1 MLRRAA
7 VGILVVVG
15 LIVGAIVVA
24 AATGILRPYRVPSS
38 AMEPTLHCARPAPGC
53 EASTQDRVIALEYV
67 FGADPAHGDLIVFH
81 TPEAAAARCG
91 VGGTFIKRIVAV
103 SGERWEERRGYV
115 YVDGRR
121 LDEQYVRPDRRDDRT
136 ISPRRVPERSYIGL
150 GDNRSQSCDSREWG
164 PIPRKNVVGK
174 IVVTYWPPNR
184 ISFR

>member
-1 MLRRAA
+1 MSVNRPGGPWWWPPTWMRLLVWQWRRAGA
-7 VGILVVVG
+7 VI
-15 LIVGAIVVA
+15 
-24 AATGILRPYRVPSS
+24 R
-38 AMEPTLHCARPAPGC
+38 
-53 EASTQDRVIALEYV
+53 
-67 FGADPAHGDLIVFH
+67 
-81 TPEAAAARCG
+81 
-91 VGGTFIKRIVAV
+91 
-103 SGERWEERRGYV
+103 EERRGYV